1 MACFTEAAE
10 QVRVAPLMTSLS
22 ADWASTMEA
31 AHSWRRASFMR
42 SLSPEEV
49 MAQSV
54 ILSFWMVASTRT
66 VLKLLV
72 LSAA

>member
-1 MACFTEAAE
+1 
-10 QVRVAPLMTSLS
+10 
-22 ADWASTMEA
+22 
-31 AHSWRRASFMR
+31 MR